1 MATTVSPFLI
11 TSFTYSA
18 PKPVLVPV
26 MRKTLPGMF
35 VVAVFFWGEK
45 QVKKGNVGRME
56 NERRRKEILYL
67 SLIVSAFSLAGLL
80 SYMRVFRGSL
90 T

>member
-1 MATTVSPFLI
+1 MLAKDSLLGSRAVATTVSPFLI

-35 VVAVFFWGEK
+35 VVAVFFG
-45 QVKKGNVGRME
+45 GR
-56 NERRRKEILYL
+56 NKLRKE
-67 SLIVSAFSLAGLL
+67 
-80 SYMRVFRGSL
+80 M
-90 T
+90 